1 MTHPRLHEL
10 ASDQRRDELVRSRE
24 LLESRVG
31 RPVRNFAYP
40 FGAWGTFPPDVQA
53 DVRAAGYAVACANVM
68 GPNRMG
74 ANAFALR
81 RVRLGWEDAR
91 WRFRR
96 KIAWAYD
103 WSDQMR
109 RLAATA

>member
-1 MTHPRLHEL
+1 
-10 ASDQRRDELVRSRE
+10 
-24 LLESRVG
+24 
-31 RPVRNFAYP
+31 
-40 FGAWGTFPPDVQA
+40 
-53 DVRAAGYAVACANVM
+53 M

-91 WRFRR
+91 WRFTR
-96 KIAWAYD
+96 KIAGAYD